1 MQGQSVTLANLPLTR
16 YLSNS
21 VLAIESARNH
31 KRRKTVCADDAANL
45 PLTTVD
51 CLEEYLETNCSVRP

>member
-31 KRRKTVCADDAANL
+31 KRRKTVRADDTTDL
-45 PLTTVD
+45 PLTTID
-51 CLEEYLETNCSVRP
+51 CLEEYLEINCLVCP